1 MEYGVRCD
9 LVAGCLEARFCFT
22 GLKPAEEGTR
32 HN

>member
-1 MEYGVRCD
+1 MRCD
-9 LVAGCLEARFCFT
+9 LVAGCLEARFCFA